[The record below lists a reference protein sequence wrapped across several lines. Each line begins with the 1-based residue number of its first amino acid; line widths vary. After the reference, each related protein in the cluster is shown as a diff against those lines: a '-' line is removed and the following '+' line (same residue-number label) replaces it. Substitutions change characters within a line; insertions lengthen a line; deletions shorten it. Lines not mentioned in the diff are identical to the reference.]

1 MFPKLTVL
9 IYVLCSKET
18 IVMLWSTELVLETL
32 NSSVN
37 VIIYA
42 IFNKKF
48 RMLFAEMFCCSYF
61 KIQENSTQDSRK
73 FGFKTEMNVITPS

>member
-1 MFPKLTVL
+1 
-9 IYVLCSKET
+9 
-18 IVMLWSTELVLETL
+18 MLWSTELVLETL

-61 KIQENSTQDSRK
+61 KTQENSTQESLALVQK
-73 FGFKTEMNVITPS
+73 QKPFPSPVSMNVRPHHNQFL